1 MKKLRFLLVDADPKR
16 LECAASMLAAADHSV
31 LSVSSPEEAEEALE
45 IVKVDVV
52 VFGSSHPEPVSFV
65 RRLRELEKAQK
76 HAARTPVLALSH
88 EVPDSPGWSPAGPGV
103 IDGYLAEGFG
113 PEALV
118 RVCDFVARASAA
130 RDKSAE
136 SAAEAPLPVFEP
148 EKFRQQVAYDPALAA
163 EIIDLFL
170 EERRIEVPEMQRA
183 LEKGDFRQLSEIAH
197 TIKGSLSSLHAML
210 ARHHA
215 QELETAAKAKDGE
228 ACGRILSQL
237 ASDLDTLE
245 PLLLNLRDQ
254 VEPS

>member
-1 MKKLRFLLVDADPKR
+1 VKKLRFLLVDADPKR
-16 LECAASMLAAADHSV
+16 LERAASMLASADHSV

-45 IVKVDVV
+45 IVKVDAV
-52 VFGSSHPEPVSFV
+52 VFGSPEPEPVSFV
-65 RRLRELEKAQK
+65 RRLREFERGQK
-76 HAARTPVLALSH
+76 HAFRAPVLALSQ
-88 EVPDSPGWSPAGPGV
+88 EVSDPPGWSPAGPGV

-118 RVCDFVARASAA
+118 RVFEFVGRASASQNN
-130 RDKSAE
+130 SAE
-136 SAAEAPLPVFEP
+136 PVADAPLPVFEP
-148 EKFRQQVAYDPALAA
+148 EKFQQQVAYDPALAA

-170 EERRIEVPEMQRA
+170 EEKSIEVPEMQRA
-183 LEKGDFRQLSEIAH
+183 LEKGDFRQLSEVAH

-215 QELETAAKAKDGE
+215 QELETAAKAKDSDS
-228 ACGRILSQL
+228 CGRILSQL

-254 VEPS
+254 AEPK

>member
-1 MKKLRFLLVDADPKR
+1 
-16 LECAASMLAAADHSV
+16 MLAAADHSV

-52 VFGSSHPEPVSFV
+52 VFGSPHPEPVSFV

-76 HAARTPVLALSH
+76 HAARAPVLALSH
-88 EVPDSPGWSPAGPGV
+88 EVPDSPGWSPAGPGGV

-118 RVCDFVARASAA
+118 RVCDFVARANSAQG
-130 RDKSAE
+130 KGAE

-183 LEKGDFRQLSEIAH
+183 LEKGDFRQLSEVAH

-215 QELETAAKAKDGE
+215 QELETAAKEKDGE